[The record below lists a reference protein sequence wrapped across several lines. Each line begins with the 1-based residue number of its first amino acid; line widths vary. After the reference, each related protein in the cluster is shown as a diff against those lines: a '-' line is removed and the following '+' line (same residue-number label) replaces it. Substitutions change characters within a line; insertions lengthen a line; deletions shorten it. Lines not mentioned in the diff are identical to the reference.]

1 MDEYMGIE
9 ELTSG
14 TGYADVVFIPEKGA
28 GRPVLLI
35 ELKWNKTADSAI
47 SQIRNRHYPQVLKEL
62 GGEVLPAGI
71 CYDVKNKK
79 HTCKIEKMTD
89 I

>member
-1 MDEYMGIE
+1 MDEYMRIE

-35 ELKWNKTADSAI
+35 ELKWNKTADGAI

-79 HTCKIEKMTD
+79 HTCKIEKLTD